1 MRKSF
6 WREVCCSVSC
16 SFDWVWQ
23 STAGKIVSHSL
34 ISANS
39 RVEGDFWIFPP
50 VSQHKTPHS
59 KSERMFSRQ
68 NYLVEHRNFSLNIAP
83 LHRVVPDDCFNLF
96 STTIIVVVHI
106 HLTHSAPPLVSSTA
120 RVVSS
125 ESWRSTSSHS
135 LHMSL
140 DKITTHRVV
149 VVMQPLRNKYSARWW
164 ECKNGSFHPQYLS
177 FSIIPMYRCAD
188 DFMHMRCW

>member
-1 MRKSF
+1 MKRSPKPFSTEVSMKSSNNETKVENHIKFKYSKFSLSLSSSTTSSVAMRKSF

-39 RVEGDFWIFPP
+39 RVEGDFRIFPP

-59 KSERMFSRQ
+59 KNERMFSRQ
-68 NYLVEHRNFSLNIAP
+68 NYLVEHRNFSPSLNIAP
-83 LHRVVPDDCFNLF
+83 LHQVVPDDCFNLF

-125 ESWRSTSSHS
+125 ES
-135 LHMSL
+135 
-140 DKITTHRVV
+140 
-149 VVMQPLRNKYSARWW
+149 
-164 ECKNGSFHPQYLS
+164 
-177 FSIIPMYRCAD
+177 
-188 DFMHMRCW
+188 